1 MAKSTKAARAR
12 GAAAAGKAAGAVGKA
27 IPGATARR
35 DAPIALRES
44 LMNDAALEMVAAR
57 FRLLGDPS
65 RLRLLNI
72 LMHGERAVQELVDA
86 SGLSQTNVSRHLAL
100 MRRDGAVARSRDGQ
114 FAVYRIADPTIE
126 KLCTLVCGGL
136 SRRRSN
142 DLDEL
147 HGTAP

>member
-1 MAKSTKAARAR
+1 MAKSTTATRAR
-12 GAAAAGKAAGAVGKA
+12 GATRAVGKGSA
-27 IPGATARR
+27 GATARR

-72 LMHGERAVQELVDA
+72 LMHGERTVQELVDA

-136 SRRRSN
+136 SRRRSD

>member
-1 MAKSTKAARAR
+1 MAKSTTKASGR
-12 GAAAAGKAAGAVGKA
+12 GG
-27 IPGATARR
+27 ARR
-35 DAPIALRES
+35 AAPMALSES
-44 LMNDAALEMVAAR
+44 LMNDAALEMVASR

-72 LMHGERAVQELVDA
+72 LMHGEQTVQELVDA

-100 MRRDGAVARSRDGQ
+100 MRRDGVVGRSRDGN
-114 FAVYRIADPTIE
+114 FAVYRVADPTIE

-136 SRRRSN
+136 SRRRSD

-147 HGTAP
+147 HGTAV